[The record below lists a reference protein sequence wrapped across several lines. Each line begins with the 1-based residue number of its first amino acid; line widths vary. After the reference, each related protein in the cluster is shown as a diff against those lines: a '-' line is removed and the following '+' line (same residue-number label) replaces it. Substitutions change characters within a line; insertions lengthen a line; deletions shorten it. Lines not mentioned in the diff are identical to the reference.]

1 MLTGDVPFRTNEDIC
16 GGDISFTWVA
26 TFCRTITNY
35 KLQITNYKRWDEEWK
50 RAKFSFS
57 ISLLTLSASFKSCD
71 EFFLDVLCLDRNL
84 RKLFEIMYV
93 FSQYSYE
100 QGHPLW
106 SCASNAGLPLS
117 KSKHETYSFW
127 GEKTL
132 LIVVG
137 PNSPVWLFQV
147 ARQPWVDR
155 IVWNKQPF

>member
-26 TFCRTITNY
+26 TFFHKKTKY
-35 KLQITNYKRWDEEWK
+35 KLQITNYKVLVGNLILSP
-50 RAKFSFS
+50 KFCFP
-57 ISLLTLSASFKSCD
+57 ISLNTLSASFKSCD

-84 RKLFEIMYV
+84 RKLFEIMCV

-106 SCASNAGLPLS
+106 SSASNAGLPLS
-117 KSKHETYSFW
+117 KSKHETNSFW

-137 PNSPVWLFQV
+137 PNSQVWLTFSGCKTTLG
-147 ARQPWVDR
+147 RQNSV
-155 IVWNKQPF
+155 K

>member
-26 TFCRTITNY
+26 NFCHTNTNY
-35 KLQITNYKRWDEEWK
+35 KLQITNYKLQGWQ
-50 RAKFSFS
+50 FNV
-57 ISLLTLSASFKSCD
+57 ITFKSCD

-84 RKLFEIMYV
+84 RKLFEIMYA

-106 SCASNAGLPLS
+106 SSASNAGLPLS